1 MIDFFFI
8 RHAEST
14 GNVNNHLI
22 GGRSD
27 HFLLTDRGEAQAK
40 KLGERLATEDIQFD
54 KIYSSVAIRAKETA
68 RIACS
73 TARLDFS
80 HAVLDER
87 LVESSQGIWEG
98 KDRASTLN
106 AHVREQIK
114 ADPQNFQPPG
124 GESLGQVEQRMY
136 NWLTEHIEKHQG
148 NRVKIAVFSHGMAIK
163 CLLRKITHA
172 SYHLPRNM
180 VIHNTAISRIIF
192 ESPEWLIERINDHA
206 HLNEVGFIQHYG

>member
-27 HFLLTDRGEAQAK
+27 HFQLTDRGEAQAA
-40 KLGERLATEDIQFD
+40 KLGERLAKEGVAFD

-68 RIACS
+68 RIACG
-73 TARLDFS
+73 TAKLDFS
-80 HAVLDER
+80 GVILDER

-98 KDRASTLN
+98 KDRASTLS
-106 AHVREQIK
+106 AQVREQIK
-114 ADPQNFQPPG
+114 ADPLNFQPPG
-124 GESLGQVEQRMY
+124 GESQGQVEQRMFS
-136 NWLTEHIEKHQG
+136 WLSEHLENYQG

-163 CLLRKITHA
+163 CLLRKVTRA